1 MKENKITTIRLYEDD
16 LETIEKMKKYV
27 KETWNI
33 DLETA
38 AIIRMALRELENI
51 YIKNIKTVH
60 KSMVFFC
67 WKW

>member
-1 MKENKITTIRLYEDD
+1 MIQYITEREVNNMKENKITTIRLYEDD

-51 YIKNIKTVH
+51 YIKKGE
-60 KSMVFFC
+60 
-67 WKW
+67 

>member
-1 MKENKITTIRLYEDD
+1 MIQYITEREVNNMKENKITTIRLYEDD

-38 AIIRMALRELENI
+38 AIIRMGLRELENI
-51 YIKNIKTVH
+51 YIKKGE
-60 KSMVFFC
+60 
-67 WKW
+67 